1 MTEHGFHDV
10 RWRIRDIVLGSV
22 VAIFATSVALILI
35 GLAVAVA
42 GREQL
47 SPVET
52 LAAAASEVL
61 IIYVV
66 WRLAVRRYDRGGWA
80 AMGIRSPTSVGALLL
95 TPVILIASLG
105 FTALYELAVR
115 SAGLDLLIPE
125 QLPSEMFG
133 EGVLRA
139 MIVAVI
145 AVLIPFVEEV
155 FFRGFLFAGLA
166 ARFGALTGLIVSA
179 AVFAIAHADV
189 KVMIPIF
196 VAGLLFGWA
205 YHRTKTLWVPI
216 SAHACQNLAA
226 VMFLDIV

>member
-1 MTEHGFHDV
+1 
-10 RWRIRDIVLGSV
+10 
-22 VAIFATSVALILI
+22 
-35 GLAVAVA
+35 
-42 GREQL
+42 
-47 SPVET
+47 
-52 LAAAASEVL
+52 
-61 IIYVV
+61 
-66 WRLAVRRYDRGGWA
+66 
-80 AMGIRSPTSVGALLL
+80 
-95 TPVILIASLG
+95 
-105 FTALYELAVR
+105 
-115 SAGLDLLIPE
+115 
-125 QLPSEMFG
+125 
-133 EGVLRA
+133 